1 MLFWFIAT
9 SIWSVWYV
17 FRDPKFDYRL
27 LAIASLIPDVL
38 DGLVGLVGF
47 VGFAGIIG
55 FGGGAGPFHSVV
67 TSVVVLF
74 GIMLATFGRRPIRQR
89 LLAIPIG
96 MFMHLIFDGA
106 FTDAKIFWWPLTG
119 TNIPGTNILGTP
131 LPSLERGIWNIPLEI
146 IGGFALI
153 IAWRYFS
160 LSDASRRRLF
170 LGKGKLSRDK
180 LRDGKLSDTK
190 LHDMTV
196 N

>member
-38 DGLVGLVGF
+38 DGL
-47 VGFAGIIG
+47 AGIIG
-55 FGGGAGPFHSVV
+55 FGGRAGPFHSVV

-106 FTDAKIFWWPLTG
+106 FTDAKIFWWPFTG
-119 TNIPGTNILGTP
+119 ANLPSRDFTDTP
-131 LPSLERGIWNIPLEI
+131 LPSIERGIWNLPLEI
-146 IGGFALI
+146 TGVVALI
-153 IAWRYFS
+153 IAWRYFA

-170 LGKGKLSRDK
+170 LVNGKLSRDK
-180 LRDGKLSDTK
+180 LRDGP
-190 LHDMTV
+190 V
-196 N
+196 NKC

>member
-17 FRDPKFDYRL
+17 FRDPNFDYRL
-27 LAIASLIPDVL
+27 LAIASLIPDVF
-38 DGLVGLVGF
+38 DGLAEIVGF
-47 VGFAGIIG
+47 GE
-55 FGGGAGPFHSVV
+55 GAGPFHSVI

-74 GIMLATFGRRPIRQR
+74 GIMLATTGRRPIRQR

-106 FTDAKIFWWPLTG
+106 FTDSKIFWWPLAG
-119 TNIPGTNILGTP
+119 TNIPKTNTTDMP
-131 LPSLERGIWNIPLEI
+131 LPSVERGFWNIPLEI
-146 IGGFALI
+146 FGGFALI

-170 LGKGKLSRDK
+170 LSKGKLSY
-180 LRDGKLSDTK
+180 LKLSNTK
-190 LHDMTV
+190 LHNQTV

>member
-17 FRDPKFDYRL
+17 FRDPNFDYRL

-38 DGLVGLVGF
+38 DGLVGFVGLAEIVGF
-47 VGFAGIIG
+47 R
-55 FGGGAGPFHSVV
+55 GGAGPFHSVI

-74 GIMLATFGRRPIRQR
+74 GIMLTTTGRRPIRQR

-106 FTDAKIFWWPLTG
+106 FTDAKIFWWPLAGTNFAS
-119 TNIPGTNILGTP
+119 TNIPKTNTTGMP
-131 LPSLERGIWNIPLEI
+131 LPSLERGIWNLPLEI
-146 IGGFALI
+146 FGVVALI

-170 LGKGKLSRDK
+170 LSKGKLSYS
-180 LRDGKLSDTK
+180 KLSNTK
-190 LHDMTV
+190 
-196 N
+196 